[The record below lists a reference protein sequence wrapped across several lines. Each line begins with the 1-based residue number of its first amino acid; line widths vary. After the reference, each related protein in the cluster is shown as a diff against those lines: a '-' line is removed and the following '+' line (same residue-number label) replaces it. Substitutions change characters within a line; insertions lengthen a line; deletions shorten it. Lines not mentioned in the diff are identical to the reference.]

1 MATGSILF
9 LLIRVLGRRPFL
21 AFGFVSL
28 LTVAL
33 LAAVNLTS
41 HRALERYVADQ
52 ISRVPWDVSV
62 YQTAEVPVA
71 AEVRKLIAAQD
82 SVTRVEELF
91 FLRTVLPEAIS
102 PRVDGE
108 QLRTPWLSMLS
119 ASTSEL
125 LPPDI
130 RPRGD
135 GAVLVL
141 VGSRAQMGD
150 AYLLLQN
157 RKRFE
162 LRAAIGPEGEVGDHE
177 HEPGT
182 APHTHHAASGS
193 ARHVEVFSMPLE
205 RAVRIDRNE
214 LNRWFLD
221 KTSSPTLIPELGAI
235 LVIPYDR
242 ELMNKFDAL
251 SRGIISGHDDESP
264 DFHVN
269 TGDYFPEIVH
279 LASLDRPHLISGWD
293 VNESLQ
299 RLQALTGQLKDR
311 VKRASYSAAVDNT
324 SAVLLDRMAGI
335 ARQIDLIGLLV
346 SLPLLWMAWIL
357 MVNLSGLLLLNERRK
372 LGLLRLRGTSA
383 RAIRTA
389 LLFTIFLAAILGGAI
404 GAALGT
410 WLPTLGYTEG
420 ALPWRLL
427 IRVQQPEVLAVFLLV
442 GTGMALLVSRRFIRY
457 AAAISPLEASG
468 RVVASEASATRVRFG
483 LLEAAA
489 LLVGGIKIA
498 GWLGDFSAL
507 RLIDAAWAVPLDR
520 ALDFVSFPL
529 FVYGCGTLLAA
540 NRRALTIVLSPV
552 VHGIS
557 GRLAPFS
564 LKHLGTRQ
572 HRMAS
577 FLLIVAMM
585 ASLSLYPGVMTAVFD
600 DKIERGAETQL
611 GAAVQFTLDGP
622 TLVPGLRLIEG
633 GLTERYAAIRSETDI
648 ALANLRKRPEVGGL
662 DYIVEGLVDGLY
674 MPGYG
679 FSGVPIFF
687 LNDPES
693 YLRVARHESPLGA
706 TGPFAELIGE
716 TKENAILVSQAIHG
730 FYKRDIGSRMPVGR
744 NLDKTMQTA
753 RLGGALHYLPG
764 MPTKTVN
771 DRQSFVAARIDYLN
785 HLFGFNAYLVTAA
798 NNPWLSKMDVLIPRV
813 AVIARPAPGVSVDRL
828 RNVVRASLPFPPL
841 EIRDTNE
848 EISRLGSDMYIYLA
862 RQNFQ
867 ICLIGGLL
875 LAIIGIFAIALSNY
889 AEDRRT
895 LALLRIRGCGPRDL
909 LRFSA
914 PGLFAPS
921 VIGLLLGAA
930 VAAVVGFGITR
941 LVWELRQILTV
952 LNLLPS
958 HLAVSRQTIEVA
970 GLLVVLLILLAFVF
984 SRWIF
989 RRSARESLRES

>member
-1 MATGSILF
+1 MPGSV
-9 LLIRVLGRRPFL
+9 LLLLVRVLGRRPFL

-52 ISRVPWDVSV
+52 VSRVPWDISV

-71 AEVRKLIAAQD
+71 MEVRELIAKQKG
-82 SVTRVEELF
+82 VTRVEELF
-91 FLRTVLPEAIS
+91 FLRTVLPQAIT
-102 PRVDGE
+102 PRIDNE
-108 QLRTPWLSMLS
+108 PLRTPWLSMLS
-119 ASTSEL
+119 ASSIDL
-125 LPPDI
+125 LPPDM
-130 RPRGD
+130 RPSERG
-135 GAVLVL
+135 AILVL

-150 AYLLLQN
+150 AYLQLQN
-157 RKRFE
+157 RKSFQ
-162 LRAAIGPEGEVGDHE
+162 LRAMVGPGGEVASHSHDGAE
-177 HEPGT
+177 SEPN
-182 APHTHHAASGS
+182 PEQ
-193 ARHVEVFSMPLE
+193 HVEVFSVPLD
-205 RAVRIDRNE
+205 RTVRVDRNE

-221 KTSSPTLIPELGAI
+221 KTSSPTLVPELGAI
-235 LVIPYDR
+235 LVVPYDR
-242 ELMNKFDAL
+242 EIMNKFDAL
-251 SRGIISGHDDESP
+251 SRGIVSHEDAESP
-264 DFHVN
+264 DYHVN

-279 LASLDRPHLISGWD
+279 LAALDRQNLISGWD
-293 VNESLQ
+293 VAESLD
-299 RLQALTGQLKDR
+299 RLQAITAELKAT
-311 VKRASYSAAVDNT
+311 VKATSYSAAVDNT
-324 SAVLLDRMAGI
+324 AAVLLERMAGI
-335 ARQIDLIGLLV
+335 AHQIDLIGLLV

-383 RAIRTA
+383 TSIRTA
-389 LLFTIFLAAILGGAI
+389 LLLTIAVAAFFGGLV
-404 GAALGT
+404 GAVLGT
-410 WLPTLGYTEG
+410 WLPAMGYTEG
-420 ALPWRLL
+420 ALPLRLL
-427 IRVQQPEVLAVFLLV
+427 VRVQQPEILLVFLAV
-442 GTGMALLVSRRFIRY
+442 GTGMALLVSRRFILY

-468 RVVASEASATRVRFG
+468 RVVASEANAARVRFG
-483 LLEAAA
+483 LMEAAA

-498 GWLGDFSAL
+498 GWLGGFSVV
-507 RLIDAAWAVPLDR
+507 RLIEQPWAVPLDR

-529 FVYGCGTLLAA
+529 FVYGCGTLIAA
-540 NRRALTIVLSPV
+540 NRRVLTAVLSPI
-552 VHGIS
+552 VHGVS
-557 GRLAPFS
+557 GRLAPYA
-564 LKHLGTRQ
+564 LRHLGTRQ

-611 GAAVQFTLDGP
+611 GAAVQFSLDAP
-622 TLVPGLRLIEG
+622 ALVPGLRLIEG
-633 GLTERYAAIRSETDI
+633 GLTERYAATRSEADI
-648 ALANLRKRPEVGGL
+648 VLAKLRTRPEVAGL

-687 LNDPES
+687 INNPDN
-693 YLRVARHESPLGA
+693 YMRVARHEGQLGA
-706 TGPFAELIGE
+706 TDSFTNLIAKAKDNE
-716 TKENAILVSQAIHG
+716 IVVSQAIQG
-730 FYKRDIGSRMPVGR
+730 FYKREMGSRMPVGR
-744 NLDKTMQTA
+744 NIDKSMQTV

-771 DRQSFVAARIDYLN
+771 DRQSFVAARVDYLN
-785 HLFGFNAYLVTAA
+785 HLFGFNAYMVSTA
-798 NNPWLSKMDVLIPRV
+798 NNPWLAKMDVLIPRV
-813 AVIARPAPGVSVDRL
+813 VVIVRPAPGVSTAQL
-828 RNVVRASLPFPPL
+828 REVVRASLPSEPL
-841 EIRDTNE
+841 EIRDTDE
-848 EISRLGSDMYIYLA
+848 EVSRLGSDMYIYLA

-867 ICLIGGLL
+867 IYLIGGLL

-930 VAAVVGFGITR
+930 VAAVVGFGITH

-952 LNLLPS
+952 LSLLPS
-958 HLAVSRQTIEVA
+958 HLALSHQTLEVA
-970 GLLVVLLILLAFVF
+970 GLLVALLVLLAFVF

-989 RRSARESLRES
+989 RRSAREGLRES